1 MLAELELEPDA
12 ELEQLLLLPL
22 TLATDVGC
30 TELAG
35 ITLLALLTAGCTAAA
50 GTLTPPALAA
60 AAAAAAAA
68 GAPLGTTGLGWFCAG
83 LVGKGVARPDCDS
96 RNG

>member
-60 AAAAAAAA
+60 AAA